1 VSATVIGS
9 ALLGSTLLGSTSQGH
24 PSTRSPLHRS
34 GGPTSSQG
42 GSTNPPSPHQG
53 SGSQHNMA
61 GANPPPPLQMPYLA
75 SLNIPDLTKL
85 TNDPILHD
93 PTWPAMPTKLPSD
106 IPKFEGK
113 AGDDPANHVMTF
125 HLWCSSN
132 SIMDDSVRLRLFQR
146 TLTGP
151 SAKWYVEERSGSHTT
166 FESLAKAFLTF
177 FQLPIRHDN
186 GLELLSNFKQTSATH
201 IADHI
206 HEWRRR
212 RSLCK
217 AETTK
222 QQCLDW
228 FLRSLVSLLG
238 KDVASTFPQSEEE
251 AISKAQQYD
260 LIYAQSGYLYT
271 VLPDLPKPTPFGQDK
286 PGMSH
291 SADGLI
297 GATTHH
303 GPQPQQPPMYGTPQY
318 PPVYGGTPY
327 YPPPAYQQP
336 YPVATPPPISGPPP
350 APPIHPPISTSSG
363 TPSSSAYST
372 SESTTPSYV
381 PYGSVP
387 PQNPY
392 FPFPGPPQ
400 PMAPPHPHAGVNFV
414 QPSAAQQYQN
424 FEQLNTAN
432 PPHPANNNRRK
443 GKNRNNNNPGQG
455 GNHPPQHQP
464 PGGNQ
469 NQGNQ
474 NPQGG
479 NNNKRQGRN
488 TVKTIH
494 PCALCGV
501 YGHYTHHCPQIADFK
516 RLKDSGNLP
525 PTPAQPAPQQAQQQ
539 YVQQPPPAVLQNPIP
554 HQGVVNTQQDAQRPP
569 PQAGQYHNPN
579 NPAERTILL
588 TSEEEILLQT
598 RNRQYP
604 AESTSTSPETNP
616 TPAAPPL
623 VIPRPSAEPPL
634 RIPRIPL
641 RRNVHNPQARAAHN
655 YSLVDDLAQSPA
667 AMSVLEVLQ
676 TCPTQR
682 KSLLSALGA
691 VDPAD
696 TRLITFDL
704 DSSEPRLPAAVAIQV
719 PVKIR
724 NITVH
729 RCIIDEGASTCIMSK
744 TVWQKLGSPEL
755 TPSAITLRAYD
766 GRPSSPEGLLQNVPV
781 ELGGKTILIDIE
793 VIDVTLDYNI
803 LFGRSYMYA
812 MKAVASSVFRTIMFP
827 HNGKI
832 VTIDQVSYYEPNPS
846 ANVDNILPLIHTNQD
861 VYPLVEMGPGIFKD
875 PSLLGTYHG
884 APPLL
889 PPNQVCVV
897 TSNKTHTEDTHPP
910 QEAAA
915 SPDVS
920 TVAAPLPSEPPANLS
935 TPTVHE
941 STPPQGSSPI
951 WETVP
956 RPLTQIPFFY
966 PPPGVEAFQVA
977 ATLTL
982 PNMVLAIPVWYLHPP
997 EMVPRPQEGLPMAIP
1012 VLTPTTPTTPILP
1025 TPPATAGGRRKQKE
1039 PVAPRPPRIP
1049 PPCALCE
1056 KEGHQTN
1063 NCPSLPELRNL
1074 IPPNPTPST
1083 PVTTASTTTPNPS
1096 SSKGLRTKFAC
1107 AICSEY
1113 GHYTHHCPALPRFRQ
1128 TLAAVR
1134 QNFQNNPRPATSSS
1148 NITDIRYV
1156 TTSVN
1161 ERMRCPCS
1169 LCDSLAHFTY
1179 QCPMILAYRQRQ
1191 VARRHQPTEPI
1202 IDITSPPEDRRV
1214 ISLEPEALPTPPWF
1228 LNDISEELPRNP
1240 PNSPVHT
1247 ETPHPTTTGTPQ
1259 YFNIWL
1265 MSSEPSPSAYTPPL
1279 ATPAGGNHTST
1290 EITHHDPLYSRCFQ
1304 NDEEILEELHSP
1316 DFPWDALHHRAL
1328 FLPQEASCLLIKTPC
1343 TRSKPKILSHLGLL
1357 IGSRI
1362 PSPPLMHLKK
1372 VIWPTFPPP
1381 SKSTF
1386 P

>member
-1 VSATVIGS
+1 
-9 ALLGSTLLGSTSQGH
+9 
-24 PSTRSPLHRS
+24 
-34 GGPTSSQG
+34 
-42 GSTNPPSPHQG
+42 
-53 SGSQHNMA
+53 MA
-61 GANPPPPLQMPYLA
+61 GTNIPTPLQMPYLA

-85 TNDPILHD
+85 TNDPILHNA
-93 PTWPAMPTKLPSD
+93 TWPAMPTKLPSD

-132 SIMDDSVRLRLFQR
+132 SIMEDSVRLRLFQR

-151 SAKWYVEERSGSHTT
+151 SAKWYVEEKSGSHST

-186 GLELLSNFKQTSATH
+186 GLELLSNFKQSSATH

-228 FLRSLVSLLG
+228 FLRSLVALLG

-271 VLPDLPKPTPFGQDK
+271 VLPDLPKPVPFGQDK

-297 GATTHH
+297 GTTTHH
-303 GPQPQQPPMYGTPQY
+303 GPPPHPPPRYGTPQY
-318 PPVYGGTPY
+318 PPAYGGTPY
-327 YPPPAYQQP
+327 YPPPTYQQP
-336 YPVATPPPISGPPP
+336 YPVAAPPPTSGPPP

-363 TPSSSAYST
+363 TPSSSTYST
-372 SESTTPSYV
+372 SESTQPPYV

-392 FPFPGPPQ
+392 FPFSGPPQ
-400 PMAPPHPHAGVNFV
+400 PNAPPHPHAGVNFV
-414 QPSAAQQYQN
+414 QPSAAQQCQN

-479 NNNKRQGRN
+479 NNNRRQGRN
-488 TVKTIH
+488 TVKTNH

-569 PQAGQYHNPN
+569 PQAGPYYNLH

-604 AESTSTSPETNP
+604 AESTSTPPETNP

-623 VIPRPSAEPPL
+623 VIPRPTAEPSL

-704 DSSEPRLPAAVAIQV
+704 DNSEPRLPAAVAIQV

-755 TPSAITLRAYD
+755 TPSPITLRAYD

-832 VTIDQVSYYEPNPS
+832 VTLDQLSYYEPNPS

-897 TSNKTHTEDTHPP
+897 TSNQSHREDTRPP
-910 QEAAA
+910 PETPVI
-915 SPDVS
+915 PDVS
-920 TVAAPLPSEPPANLS
+920 AVAASL
-935 TPTVHE
+935 
-941 STPPQGSSPI
+941 
-951 WETVP
+951 
-956 RPLTQIPFFY
+956 
-966 PPPGVEAFQVA
+966 PPGASCE
-977 ATLTL
+977 LDN
-982 PNMVLAIPVWYLHPP
+982 PHRPRNHPP
-997 EMVPRPQEGLPMAIP
+997 SKTWPHLGCGSP
-1012 VLTPTTPTTPILP
+1012 TPHTNSILLP
-1025 TPPATAGGRRKQKE
+1025 TPWCRSFSG
-1039 PVAPRPPRIP
+1039 
-1049 PPCALCE
+1049 
-1056 KEGHQTN
+1056 
-1063 NCPSLPELRNL
+1063 SRNAY
-1074 IPPNPTPST
+1074 
-1083 PVTTASTTTPNPS
+1083 TTQHGVS
-1096 SSKGLRTKFAC
+1096 
-1107 AICSEY
+1107 
-1113 GHYTHHCPALPRFRQ
+1113 
-1128 TLAAVR
+1128 
-1134 QNFQNNPRPATSSS
+1134 NPRVVFTSTG
-1148 NITDIRYV
+1148 NG
-1156 TTSVN
+1156 
-1161 ERMRCPCS
+1161 
-1169 LCDSLAHFTY
+1169 
-1179 QCPMILAYRQRQ
+1179 
-1191 VARRHQPTEPI
+1191 
-1202 IDITSPPEDRRV
+1202 
-1214 ISLEPEALPTPPWF
+1214 TPPTGRFPNGSSCSHTHTPHYPYTPYPSGSSWGQ
-1228 LNDISEELPRNP
+1228 EEAEGASR
-1240 PNSPVHT
+1240 SPSPT
-1247 ETPHPTTTGTPQ
+1247 HPTTLRT
-1259 YFNIWL
+1259 
-1265 MSSEPSPSAYTPPL
+1265 M
-1279 ATPAGGNHTST
+1279 
-1290 EITHHDPLYSRCFQ
+1290 
-1304 NDEEILEELHSP
+1304 
-1316 DFPWDALHHRAL
+1316 
-1328 FLPQEASCLLIKTPC
+1328 
-1343 TRSKPKILSHLGLL
+1343 
-1357 IGSRI
+1357 
-1362 PSPPLMHLKK
+1362 
-1372 VIWPTFPPP
+1372 
-1381 SKSTF
+1381 
-1386 P
+1386 

>member
-1 VSATVIGS
+1 
-9 ALLGSTLLGSTSQGH
+9 
-24 PSTRSPLHRS
+24 
-34 GGPTSSQG
+34 
-42 GSTNPPSPHQG
+42 
-53 SGSQHNMA
+53 M
-61 GANPPPPLQMPYLA
+61 
-75 SLNIPDLTKL
+75 
-85 TNDPILHD
+85 ILYCIT

-132 SIMDDSVRLRLFQR
+132 SIMEDSVRLRLFQR

-151 SAKWYVEERSGSHTT
+151 SAKWYVEERSGSHAT

-238 KDVASTFPQSEEE
+238 KDVASTFPQTEEE

-271 VLPDLPKPTPFGQDK
+271 VLPDLPKPVPFGQDK

-297 GATTHH
+297 GTTTHH
-303 GPQPQQPPMYGTPQY
+303 GPPPHPPPRYGTPQY
-318 PPVYGGTPY
+318 PPAYGGTPY

-336 YPVATPPPISGPPP
+336 YPVAAPPPTSGPPP

-363 TPSSSAYST
+363 TPSSSTYST
-372 SESTTPSYV
+372 SESTQPSYV

-392 FPFPGPPQ
+392 FPFSGPPQ
-400 PMAPPHPHAGVNFV
+400 PNAPPHPHAGVNFV
-414 QPSAAQQYQN
+414 QPSAVQQYQN

-479 NNNKRQGRN
+479 NNNRRQGRN
-488 TVKTIH
+488 TVKTNH

-569 PQAGQYHNPN
+569 PQAGPYHNLN

-604 AESTSTSPETNP
+604 AESTSTPPETNP

-623 VIPRPSAEPPL
+623 VIPRPTAEPPL

-704 DSSEPRLPAAVAIQV
+704 DNSEPRLPAAVAIQV

-755 TPSAITLRAYD
+755 TPSPITLRAYD

-832 VTIDQVSYYEPNPS
+832 VTLDQLSYYEPNPS

-897 TSNKTHTEDTHPP
+897 TSNQSHREDTRPP
-910 QEAAA
+910 PETPVI
-915 SPDVS
+915 PDVS
-920 TVAAPLPSEPPANLS
+920 AVAASLPPEPPANS
-935 TPTVHE
+935 TTPTVHE
-941 STPPQGSSPI
+941 TTPPQRPGPI
-951 WETVP
+951 WDAVP

-997 EMVPRPQEGLPMAIP
+997 EMVPRPQEGFPMAVP
-1012 VLTPTTPTTPILP
+1012 VLTPTPPTTPILP

-1049 PPCALCE
+1049 PPCALCD
-1056 KEGHQTN
+1056 KTGHQTN

-1074 IPPNPTPST
+1074 IPPNPTPT
-1083 PVTTASTTTPNPS
+1083 PPTTTAPNLPS
-1096 SSKGLRTKFAC
+1096 SSKGLRTNKFAC

-1128 TLAAVR
+1128 ALAIVNR
-1134 QNFQNNPRPATSSS
+1134 DFQNNPRPATSSS
-1148 NITDIRYV
+1148 NITDIRYI

-1169 LCDSLAHFTY
+1169 LCDSLAHYTY
-1179 QCPMILAYRQRQ
+1179 QCPIIIEYRQRQ
-1191 VARRHQPTEPI
+1191 WALTTEV
-1202 IDITSPPEDRRV
+1202 IDLTTPREERQV
-1214 ISLEPEALPTPPWF
+1214 IPLE
-1228 LNDISEELPRNP
+1228 
-1240 PNSPVHT
+1240 
-1247 ETPHPTTTGTPQ
+1247 
-1259 YFNIWL
+1259 
-1265 MSSEPSPSAYTPPL
+1265 
-1279 ATPAGGNHTST
+1279 AT
-1290 EITHHDPLYSRCFQ
+1290 
-1304 NDEEILEELHSP
+1304 
-1316 DFPWDALHHRAL
+1316 W
-1328 FLPQEASCLLIKTPC
+1328 
-1343 TRSKPKILSHLGLL
+1343 
-1357 IGSRI
+1357 
-1362 PSPPLMHLKK
+1362 
-1372 VIWPTFPPP
+1372 
-1381 SKSTF
+1381 
-1386 P
+1386 

>member
-1 VSATVIGS
+1 VNATIIGS
-9 ALLGSTLLGSTSQGH
+9 ALLGSTLLGSPSQSH
-24 PSTRSPLHRS
+24 PSTHSPLHGS
-34 GGPTSSQG
+34 GGPSSFQG
-42 GSTNPPSPHQG
+42 GNTNPPYPHLG
-53 SGSQHNMA
+53 SGSQHSMA
-61 GANPPPPLQMPYLA
+61 GANPNPPLQMPYLA

-85 TNDPILHD
+85 TNDPILHN
-93 PTWPAMPTKLPSD
+93 PNWPAMPTKLPSD

-132 SIMDDSVRLRLFQR
+132 SIMEDSVRLRLFQR

-151 SAKWYVEERSGSHTT
+151 SAKWYVEERSGSHAT

-217 AETTK
+217 EETTK

-238 KDVASTFPQSEEE
+238 KDVASTFPQTEEE

-271 VLPDLPKPTPFGQDK
+271 VLPDLPKPVPFGQDK

-297 GATTHH
+297 GTTTHH
-303 GPQPQQPPMYGTPQY
+303 GPPPHPPPRYATPQY
-318 PPVYGGTPY
+318 PPAYGGTPY

-336 YPVATPPPISGPPP
+336 YPVAAPPPTSGPSP
-350 APPIHPPISTSSG
+350 APPIHPPISSSSG
-363 TPSSSAYST
+363 TPSSSTYST
-372 SESTTPSYV
+372 SESTQPSYV

-392 FPFPGPPQ
+392 FPFSGPPQ
-400 PMAPPHPHAGVNFV
+400 PNAPPHPHAGVNFV
-414 QPSAAQQYQN
+414 QPSAVQQYQN

-479 NNNKRQGRN
+479 NNNRRQGRN
-488 TVKTIH
+488 TVKTNH

-539 YVQQPPPAVLQNPIP
+539 YGQQPPPAVLQNPIP

-569 PQAGQYHNPN
+569 PQAGPYHNLN

-604 AESTSTSPETNP
+604 AESTSTPPETNP
-616 TPAAPPL
+616 APAAPPL
-623 VIPRPSAEPPL
+623 VIPRPTAEPPL

-704 DSSEPRLPAAVAIQV
+704 DNSEPRLPAAVAIQV

-729 RCIIDEGASTCIMSK
+729 RCIIDEGASTCIMST

-755 TPSAITLRAYD
+755 TPSPITLRAYD

-832 VTIDQVSYYEPNPS
+832 VTLDQLSYYEPNPS

-889 PPNQVCVV
+889 PPNQVCVI
-897 TSNKTHTEDTHPP
+897 TSNQSHIEDTRPP
-910 QEAAA
+910 QETPVI
-915 SPDVS
+915 PDVS
-920 TVAAPLPSEPPANLS
+920 AVAASLPPEPPANS
-935 TPTVHE
+935 TTPTVHE
-941 STPPQGSSPI
+941 TTAPQRPGPI
-951 WETVP
+951 WDAVP

-997 EMVPRPQEGLPMAIP
+997 EMVPRPQEGFPMAVP
-1012 VLTPTTPTTPILP
+1012 VLTPTSPTTPILP

-1056 KEGHQTN
+1056 KTGHQTN

-1074 IPPNPTPST
+1074 IPPNPTPT
-1083 PVTTASTTTPNPS
+1083 LPTTTAPNLPS
-1096 SSKGLRTKFAC
+1096 SSKGLRTNKFAC

-1128 TLAAVR
+1128 ALAIVNR
-1134 QNFQNNPRPATSSS
+1134 DFQNNPRPATSSS
-1148 NITDIRYV
+1148 NITDIRYI

-1179 QCPMILAYRQRQ
+1179 QCPIIIEYRQRQ
-1191 VARRHQPTEPI
+1191 WALQHQPTEV
-1202 IDITSPPEDRRV
+1202 IDLTTPREERQV
-1214 ISLEPEALPTPPWF
+1214 IPLEQEVLPTPPWF
-1228 LNDISEELPRNP
+1228 LDDVSEDLPRNP
-1240 PNSPVHT
+1240 PNSPSHSST
-1247 ETPHPTTTGTPQ
+1247 ETRHPTTTGTPRC
-1259 YFNIWL
+1259 
-1265 MSSEPSPSAYTPPL
+1265 SSLRRRWWP
-1279 ATPAGGNHTST
+1279 TST
-1290 EITHHDPLYSRCFQ
+1290 RPRRWWGNICGTALPRWQAATSHSSHHSC
-1304 NDEEILEELHSP
+1304 SP
-1316 DFPWDALHHRAL
+1316 
-1328 FLPQEASCLLIKTPC
+1328 
-1343 TRSKPKILSHLGLL
+1343 
-1357 IGSRI
+1357 
-1362 PSPPLMHLKK
+1362 
-1372 VIWPTFPPP
+1372 
-1381 SKSTF
+1381 
-1386 P
+1386 

>member
-1 VSATVIGS
+1 
-9 ALLGSTLLGSTSQGH
+9 
-24 PSTRSPLHRS
+24 
-34 GGPTSSQG
+34 
-42 GSTNPPSPHQG
+42 
-53 SGSQHNMA
+53 MA

-93 PTWPAMPTKLPSD
+93 ATWPAMPTKLPSD

-132 SIMDDSVRLRLFQR
+132 SIMEDSVRLRLFQR

-151 SAKWYVEERSGSHTT
+151 SAKWYVEEKSGSHST

-217 AETTK
+217 EETTK

-327 YPPPAYQQP
+327 YPPPAYQQS
-336 YPVATPPPISGPPP
+336 YPVATPPPVSGPPP

-363 TPSSSAYST
+363 TPSSSAYSN
-372 SESTTPSYV
+372 SESTQPSYA

-400 PMAPPHPHAGVNFV
+400 PIAPPHPHAGVNFV

-479 NNNKRQGRN
+479 NNNKRQGWN

-494 PCALCGV
+494 PCALCGM

-554 HQGVVNTQQDAQRPP
+554 HQGVVNTQQDAQHPP

-897 TSNKTHTEDTHPP
+897 TSNQTHMGDTRPP
-910 QEAAA
+910 QEAPVI
-915 SPDVS
+915 PDVS
-920 TVAAPLPSEPPANLS
+920 AVAASLPQEPPANSS

-941 STPPQGSSPI
+941 STPPQGPNPI

-956 RPLTQIPFFY
+956 
-966 PPPGVEAFQVA
+966 
-977 ATLTL
+977 
-982 PNMVLAIPVWYLHPP
+982 
-997 EMVPRPQEGLPMAIP
+997 
-1012 VLTPTTPTTPILP
+1012 
-1025 TPPATAGGRRKQKE
+1025 
-1039 PVAPRPPRIP
+1039 
-1049 PPCALCE
+1049 
-1056 KEGHQTN
+1056 
-1063 NCPSLPELRNL
+1063 
-1074 IPPNPTPST
+1074 
-1083 PVTTASTTTPNPS
+1083 
-1096 SSKGLRTKFAC
+1096 
-1107 AICSEY
+1107 
-1113 GHYTHHCPALPRFRQ
+1113 
-1128 TLAAVR
+1128 
-1134 QNFQNNPRPATSSS
+1134 
-1148 NITDIRYV
+1148 
-1156 TTSVN
+1156 
-1161 ERMRCPCS
+1161 
-1169 LCDSLAHFTY
+1169 
-1179 QCPMILAYRQRQ
+1179 
-1191 VARRHQPTEPI
+1191 
-1202 IDITSPPEDRRV
+1202 
-1214 ISLEPEALPTPPWF
+1214 
-1228 LNDISEELPRNP
+1228 
-1240 PNSPVHT
+1240 
-1247 ETPHPTTTGTPQ
+1247 
-1259 YFNIWL
+1259 
-1265 MSSEPSPSAYTPPL
+1265 
-1279 ATPAGGNHTST
+1279 
-1290 EITHHDPLYSRCFQ
+1290 
-1304 NDEEILEELHSP
+1304 
-1316 DFPWDALHHRAL
+1316 
-1328 FLPQEASCLLIKTPC
+1328 
-1343 TRSKPKILSHLGLL
+1343 
-1357 IGSRI
+1357 
-1362 PSPPLMHLKK
+1362 
-1372 VIWPTFPPP
+1372 
-1381 SKSTF
+1381 
-1386 P
+1386 